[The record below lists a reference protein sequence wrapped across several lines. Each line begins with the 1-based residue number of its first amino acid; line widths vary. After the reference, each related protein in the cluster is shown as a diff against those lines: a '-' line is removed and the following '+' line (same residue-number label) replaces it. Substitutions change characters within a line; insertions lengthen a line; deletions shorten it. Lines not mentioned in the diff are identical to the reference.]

1 MRSGS
6 VCSRFCRLGNYANM
20 SMKKIAIFHGFKSG
34 NYQLKKVIFYL
45 VSYFCSRHTLW
56 VHVRTASLSNAF

>member
-34 NYQLKKVIFYL
+34 NYQLKSDIF
-45 VSYFCSRHTLW
+45 
-56 VHVRTASLSNAF
+56 LSFLFLLKTYIVGTR

>member
-20 SMKKIAIFHGFKSG
+20 SMKSIAIFHGFKSG
-34 NYQLKKVIFYL
+34 IYQLKKSDIFLTFLIFAQDIHCGY
-45 VSYFCSRHTLW
+45 TLEPP
-56 VHVRTASLSNAF
+56 H